1 MQTGPVPNVVVGY
14 DGSAAAETA
23 VDWGALQAE
32 RRRAPLRIVS
42 AIPWPYDSLGM
53 APQPTFDPA
62 RLAEELAGEG
72 RDRAIKRLDPAQ
84 VPAVE
89 VTAVGVPANAATA
102 LVTESAAASLV
113 VLGHSGRSR
122 LAQVFTGSTTVG
134 VAAHAE
140 CDVAV
145 VPAGKVIVPGPDR
158 PVVVGVDGSEVAQ
171 AAALRAGQEADRWGA
186 PLRIVQSW
194 TLALTTGWS
203 GALAGTTVIDGA
215 VEAFGTAARASVN
228 RAADAVLEA
237 FPDLQ
242 VDQIV
247 VEEHPARVLVEMSD
261 EAGLVV
267 VGTRGLGG
275 FERLVLGSVSRYVVQ
290 HAGGPVVVVRG

>member
-1 MQTGPVPNVVVGY
+1 MQSGPVPNVVVGY
-14 DGSAAAETA
+14 DGSPAAETA
-23 VDWGALQAE
+23 VDWGARQAE
-32 RRRAPLRIVS
+32 RRGAPLRIIS

-72 RDRAIKRLDPAQ
+72 RDRAIKRLDPSQ
-84 VPAVE
+84 

-122 LAQVFTGSTTVG
+122 LSQVFTGSVTVG

-145 VPAGKVIVPGPDR
+145 VPAGEVVVPGPER
-158 PVVVGVDGSEVAQ
+158 PVFVGIDGSEEAQ
-171 AAALRAGQEADRWGA
+171 AAALRAAAEADRWGA
-186 PLRIVQSW
+186 ALRIIQTW
-194 TLALTTGWS
+194 TLSMTTGWS

-215 VEAFGTAARASVN
+215 AEAFGSAARASVA
-228 RAADAVLEA
+228 RAADAVHEA
-237 FPDLQ
+237 YPDLE

-247 VEEHPARVLVEMSD
+247 VEDHPAHLLVEMSK

-275 FERLVLGSVSRYVVQ
+275 FERLVLGSVSRYLVQ
-290 HAGGPVVVVRG
+290 HAAGPVVVVRG

>member
-14 DGSAAAETA
+14 DGSPAAETA
-23 VDWGALQAE
+23 VDWAACQAE

-42 AIPWPYDSLGM
+42 AIPWPYDALGM
-53 APQPTFDPA
+53 APQQTFDPA
-62 RLAEELAGEG
+62 RLAEELAEEG
-72 RDRAIKRLDPAQ
+72 RERAVEHLDPSR
-84 VPAVE
+84 

-102 LVTESAAASLV
+102 LVTESAAASVV

-122 LAQVFTGSTTVG
+122 LAQVFTGSVTVG

-145 VPAGKVIVPGPDR
+145 IPAGELVFPGPDR

-171 AAALRAGQEADRWGA
+171 TAALRAGGEADRWGA
-186 PLRIVQSW
+186 PLRIVQTWS
-194 TLALTTGWS
+194 LAMTTGWS

-215 VEAFGTAARASVN
+215 ADAFGSAARASVE
-228 RAADAVLEA
+228 RAADAVREVY
-237 FPDLQ
+237 PGLQ
-242 VDQIV
+242 VDPV
-247 VEEHPARVLVEMSD
+247 VLEEHPAHVLVELSG

-290 HAGGPVVVVRG
+290 HANGPVMVVRG